1 MSKEDDKVFGEGI
14 FFKTKDS
21 APEFVLGAVSIK
33 VDEFIVF
40 LKDNVK
46 KGWVNMD
53 LKLSKKGMH
62 YFQVD
67 TWEPRAKDPDAPA
80 EPAPAPKPKAK
91 APKAAAPKADP
102 ALPF

>member
-1 MSKEDDKVFGEGI
+1 MSQNDDKVFGEGI
-14 FFKTKDS
+14 FFKTKEN
-21 APEFVLGAVSIK
+21 APDFVLGAVSIK

-53 LKLSKKGMH
+53 LKESKGGKH

-67 TWEPRAKDPDAPA
+67 TWEP
-80 EPAPAPKPKAK
+80 KPKADAPEEPAKVK
-91 APKAAAPKADP
+91 AKPKVAPPSEDVD
-102 ALPF
+102 LPF

>member
-1 MSKEDDKVFGEGI
+1 MSQKDDKVFGEGI
-14 FFKTKDS
+14 FFKTKEN
-21 APEFVLGAVSIK
+21 APDFVLGAVSIK

-53 LKLSKKGMH
+53 LKESKGGKH

-67 TWEPRAKDPDAPA
+67 TWEP
-80 EPAPAPKPKAK
+80 KAK
-91 APKAAAPKADP
+91 APDEPTKAKAKPKVAPP
-102 ALPF
+102 AEEVDLPF